1 MSNEAIVQIGTI
13 LIALIGAIITYI
25 IIPYIKSKTTG
36 EQFRNIEYWVK
47 VAVSAA
53 EQIFNQP
60 GMGEKKKRYVIN
72 FLQDLGIKITIEQL
86 EILIE
91 AAVHEI
97 NKNKLLPIAI
107 NGHIDNEIV
116 TGD

>member
-1 MSNEAIVQIGTI
+1 MSNEAIIQIGTI
-13 LIALIGAIITYI
+13 IIALIGAIITYI
-25 IIPYIKSKTTG
+25 VVPYIRSKTTG

-60 GMGEKKKRYVIN
+60 GQGEKKKEYVLN

-97 NKNKLLPIAI
+97 NKNKLLPITV
-107 NGHIDNEIV
+107 NGYLDE
-116 TGD
+116 TETSE